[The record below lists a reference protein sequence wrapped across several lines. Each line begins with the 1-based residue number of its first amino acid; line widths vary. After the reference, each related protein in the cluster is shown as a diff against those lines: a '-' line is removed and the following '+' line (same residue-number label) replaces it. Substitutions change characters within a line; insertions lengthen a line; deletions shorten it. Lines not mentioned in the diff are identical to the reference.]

1 MATAQDTNNACASV
15 RLDIYAPRT
24 ARAVARYLASGGV
37 IRRFKVYESSGENLD
52 SWVRR
57 GQQEART

>member
-1 MATAQDTNNACASV
+1 MVTAQETDNASASV

-24 ARAVARYLASGGV
+24 ARAVARYLASGGQ
-37 IRRFKVYESSGENLD
+37 IRRFALFASCGHNLD
-52 SWVRR
+52 GWVRR

>member
-1 MATAQDTNNACASV
+1 MVTAQEPNNAFAGV

-37 IRRFKVYESSGENLD
+37 IRRFKVYESCGENLD
-52 SWVRR
+52 GWVRR